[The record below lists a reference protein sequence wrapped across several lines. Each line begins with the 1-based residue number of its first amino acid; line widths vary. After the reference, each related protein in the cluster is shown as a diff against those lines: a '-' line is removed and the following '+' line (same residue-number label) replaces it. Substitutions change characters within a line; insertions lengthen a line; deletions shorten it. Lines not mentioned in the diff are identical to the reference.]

1 MKLQYLID
9 QIEPEIVACA
19 DYPVFVLEDISENK
33 EASEFQEYDVLDIE
47 IEEKDPEINLITNQ
61 NGNKEGKGLTLSALF
76 SSLNSLLPQHR
87 EYSLFSGSAKQY
99 VDKTHW
105 VRLDVPLIALG
116 WDHKG
121 RHFGLVQQKSK
132 KK

>member
-9 QIEPEIVACA
+9 QIAPELPACA
-19 DYPVFVLEDISENK
+19 DYPVYVLEDISKNK
-33 EASEFQEYDVLDIE
+33 KASEFKEYDVLDIE
-47 IEEKDPEINLITNQ
+47 IEEKDPEVNLITNQ

-76 SSLNSLLPQHR
+76 SRLNSLMPQH
-87 EYSLFSGSAKQY
+87 SDHLIFSSSTKTY
-99 VDKTHW
+99 VDKTRW
-105 VRLDVPLIALG
+105 YKIDVPLISVG